1 MVITSAVYCTCSLSP
16 IGYVD
21 HFCCCRIIPNH
32 LYHSTL
38 SYGKKAL
45 RRFDIEI
52 PAWKI
57 IPYELAIAWKH
68 LGYKLKYHRAD
79 KYDFISHKL

>member
-1 MVITSAVYCTCSLSP
+1 MA
-16 IGYVD
+16 
-21 HFCCCRIIPNH
+21 
-32 LYHSTL
+32 
-38 SYGKKAL
+38 KKAL
-45 RRFDIEI
+45 RRFDIDI